1 MTPDV
6 SHESC
11 ADSLAAAQTLRRNL
25 EHLGASGERQLGN
38 HLRRAI
44 RESSAA
50 FGPGVDPREAHLV
63 WDLEPR
69 PLVIGAP
76 EWSRLEA
83 AIQQRG
89 RYVNAL
95 LRDFYGEQRALAH
108 RLVPPELVFDD
119 PNFRRA
125 CMGLAGRDSTP
136 AVVLR
141 FDLVR
146 TVAAGWTVLG
156 THVNT
161 PLGFSFVV
169 QNRRLLTQEA
179 PELLA
184 DLPPI
189 AGVVNFPLQLLDHLQ
204 RLAPQPVEQPTV
216 VVLSSGPADPFFLEH
231 SFLARKMGVTLAR
244 GEDLL
249 VADSAVFLRT
259 ISGLQRVDVIY
270 RRLDAEFLDPVS
282 MPGSRQ
288 FTGVPGLLHC
298 VRAGTVA
305 MANLPGAGVVE
316 NRALATRT
324 TALMRHL
331 LGERPLLPDFPSLYC
346 GDKDQFDL
354 AVSELHDFAL
364 LPAARPFGENV
375 GPRRHASLRTV
386 VRAPHLFVARRKAP
400 LAPPPG
406 RADFTGPWR
415 LACYA
420 LCLGE
425 EVTVLSGGLGLLGQ
439 GGSLD
444 GPGHTADT
452 LVLASPDAAAASPER
467 DRMPAR
473 PSRHALSSRTA
484 ENLYWLGRYLER
496 GEGTA
501 RRLALFEEVA
511 LEEIPAH
518 ERDRWYPVWQGLL
531 ESTGSSGQL
540 PHGRVMPSADFAD
553 RLALD
558 AEHGGSV
565 FSSVRW
571 ATSNARLSRD
581 CLSPESL
588 LVLTRL
594 HEKLESLARRRTHTP
609 EERRAARQLCIDA
622 AASAIPAF
630 AGTAE
635 RTMLHDAA
643 WHFLRL
649 GQLLERAVMTCST
662 LRYALAVPPSVPGE
676 DREHPQFSALLRM
689 LQSQDAYRRTF
700 QTRSDPRL
708 IAELLLQNREV
719 PRGLAFC
726 LERILESLAELGN
739 APEWHSQHPRQ
750 CAARLLVTL
759 RAASPTEL
767 FETGVPGAAQHA
779 LEEFLESR
787 LKELVTLH
795 DAISD
800 HYLSHQ
806 AWFTAATGTAQPELP
821 LVNGGHD

>member
-1 MTPDV
+1 MTPDTFQ
-6 SHESC
+6 ESC
-11 ADSLAAAQTLRRNL
+11 ADSAAAVRTLRRNL
-25 EHLGASGERQLGN
+25 ERLGAAGQRHLGN
-38 HLRRAI
+38 HLRRSI

-50 FGPGVDPREAHLV
+50 FGPGTDPREAQLA
-63 WDLEPR
+63 WDLEPV
-69 PLVIGAP
+69 PLVLGAD

-95 LRDFYGEQRALAH
+95 LRDLYGEQRTLHH
-108 RLVPPELVFDD
+108 RLLPPELVFDD
-119 PNFRRA
+119 PGFRRA
-125 CMGLAGRDSTP
+125 CSGLAGPGTTP

-146 TVAAGWTVLG
+146 TVAAGWCVLG

-179 PELLA
+179 AGLLA
-184 DLPPI
+184 DLPPY

-204 RLAPQPVEQPTV
+204 RLAPQPVAQPTV

-231 SFLARKMGVTLAR
+231 SFLARKMGVALAR

-249 VADSAVFLRT
+249 VADGSVYLRT

-270 RRLDAEFLDPVS
+270 RRLDAEFLDPVG

-305 MANLPGAGVVE
+305 LANLPGVGIVE
-316 NRALATRT
+316 NRAFATRT
-324 TALMRHL
+324 PALMRHL
-331 LGERPLLPDFPSLYC
+331 LGERPLLPDWPTLYC

-354 AVSELHDFAL
+354 VVDDLEQVTL
-364 LPAARPFGENV
+364 LPASRPFGENV
-375 GPRRHASLRTV
+375 GPRRHASLRSV
-386 VRAPHLFVARRKAP
+386 LRAPHRFVARRKLP
-400 LAPPPG
+400 LLPPPG
-406 RADFTGPWR
+406 RPEFAGTWR

-420 LCLGE
+420 LCLGD
-425 EVTVLSGGLGLLGQ
+425 EVTVLPGGLGLLGP

-444 GPGHTADT
+444 GPGHTSDT
-452 LVLASPDAAAASPER
+452 LVLVGPEAEPPAPER

-473 PSRHALSSRTA
+473 PARHALSSRTA

-511 LEEIPAH
+511 LEEIPAQ

-531 ESTGSSGQL
+531 ESTGSSGQIAV
-540 PHGRVMPSADFAD
+540 GRRGPSAEFAD

-558 AEHGGSV
+558 PAHGGSV
-565 FSSVRW
+565 LCSVRW
-571 ATSNARLSRD
+571 ATANARLTRD
-581 CLSPESL
+581 SLSPESL

-594 HEKLESLARRRTHTP
+594 HEKLETLSRRRNDSA
-609 EERRAARQLCIDA
+609 EERRNARLACIEAANA
-622 AASAIPAF
+622 AIPAF

-643 WHFLRL
+643 WQFLQL
-649 GQLLERAVMTCST
+649 GLHMERAVMTCST
-662 LRYALAVPPSVPGE
+662 LRHALAVPPRSPAE
-676 DREHPQFSALLRM
+676 DRENPEFSALLRM

-708 IAELLLQNREV
+708 IAELLLQHPEV
-719 PRGLAFC
+719 PRSVAFC
-726 LERILESLAELGN
+726 VERLHESLARLGGS
-739 APEWHSQHPRQ
+739 PEWHTQHPVQ
-750 CAARLLVTL
+750 CTERLLVAL
-759 RAASPTEL
+759 RAAAPAEL
-767 FETGVPGAAQHA
+767 FDTDVDGEAEHA
-779 LEEFLESR
+779 LEEFLEAR
-787 LKELVTLH
+787 LKDLFTLH
-795 DAISD
+795 EAISD

-806 AWFTAATGTAQPELP
+806 AWFSATPGSAQPELP
-821 LVNGGHD
+821 LLDETR